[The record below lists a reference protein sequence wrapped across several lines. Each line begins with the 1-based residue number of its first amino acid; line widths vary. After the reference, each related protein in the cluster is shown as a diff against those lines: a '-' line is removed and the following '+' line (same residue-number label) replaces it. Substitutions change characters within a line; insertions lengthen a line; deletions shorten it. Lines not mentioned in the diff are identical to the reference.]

1 MLQYTNI
8 DYVRLMS
15 LVYNTKAGYY
25 RKNGENEEALKCIDE
40 AIAVEKYG
48 NIDRI
53 DMARTLLNKS
63 VILGQMAREDKNMYS
78 H

>member
-1 MLQYTNI
+1 M
-8 DYVRLMS
+8 
-15 LVYNTKAGYY
+15 
-25 RKNGENEEALKCIDE
+25 KCIDE